1 MWTLPKFID
10 SAIVQLVKKPTC
22 PQNIFDLVLTANEDL
37 VNNVEVGE
45 KFGTSDH
52 WLITFEV
59 AFKTACSVAQN
70 ESWKDTQF
78 EMCTF

>member
-37 VNNVEVGE
+37 VDNVEVGE

-52 WLITFEV
+52 
-59 AFKTACSVAQN
+59 
-70 ESWKDTQF
+70 
-78 EMCTF
+78 